1 MRPIHL
7 TALALAAGMLGVT
20 ARDVAMRL
28 EFGEPALTG
37 LHMAVAAV
45 ALLLAYLGGKG
56 ALE

>member
-1 MRPIHL
+1 
-7 TALALAAGMLGVT
+7 MLGVT